1 MRDGV
6 WHPLSQRREAPS
18 VADHVRMW
26 HKPAVGG
33 RAEHVRSA
41 RVYSDI
47 NLFRYC
53 QGIVYFDPEIPDRAF
68 DLGVAEQK
76 RDSPKVACA
85 PVNQGS
91 FRAS

>member
-1 MRDGV
+1 MLQCRRQLLAQTGGWRSGRV
-6 WHPLSQRREAPS
+6 CPLCP
-18 VADHVRMW
+18 
-26 HKPAVGG
+26 GI
-33 RAEHVRSA
+33 
-41 RVYSDI
+41 SDI

-53 QGIVYFDPEIPDRAF
+53 QSIIHFDPEIPDRAF

-76 RDSPKVACA
+76 LDSPKVARA

>member
-1 MRDGV
+1 M
-6 WHPLSQRREAPS
+6 S
-18 VADHVRMW
+18 
-26 HKPAVGG
+26 
-33 RAEHVRSA
+33 
-41 RVYSDI
+41 
-47 NLFRYC
+47 LFRYC

-76 RDSPKVACA
+76 LDSPKVACS

>member
-1 MRDGV
+1 M
-6 WHPLSQRREAPS
+6 S
-18 VADHVRMW
+18 
-26 HKPAVGG
+26 
-33 RAEHVRSA
+33 
-41 RVYSDI
+41 
-47 NLFRYC
+47 LFRYC

-76 RDSPKVACA
+76 LDSPKVARS